1 MAYQAPG
8 VYVEET
14 SSPIKPISGVGTSTA
29 GFIGVVPDNVDMPDL
44 PPQQVA
50 GSTKKYKVAPENAE
64 QLVTSWDEFT
74 RAFGDVQTGN
84 QALAHA
90 VRGFFANGGSRCFVV
105 RAKVAPTT
113 DTLPLALAALGGRD
127 EVALVAMPGIT
138 DGALQKLVVD
148 HCAALRNRFAI
159 LDGDPTAKQLTA
171 AEITKSGSSSYAA
184 VYFPWIDV
192 GAKNTDGTIAY
203 QAPSGHVAGV
213 YARVDG
219 ERGVHKAP
227 ANEVVRGAFGVQ
239 VGISRPQQEGL
250 NPAGVNCIRIMNGN
264 VTIWGARTTAAA
276 SEQEWRYVSV
286 RRLFIFLRESI
297 EQGTGWMVFEP
308 NGPDLWSKIRRN
320 VTAFLTNVWQS
331 GALFGT
337 TAEQAFYVRCD
348 ETLNDENTREQ
359 GTVITE
365 IGLAVTRPAEFVV
378 FRVTQWAG
386 PGQ

>member
-29 GFIGVVPDNVDMPDL
+29 GFIGVVPDDIDMPDL
-44 PPQQVA
+44 PPQLAVGTTTKYVVA
-50 GSTKKYKVAPENAE
+50 AENVE
-64 QLVTSWDEFT
+64 RLVTSWDEFT
-74 RAFGDVQTGN
+74 QAFGDLQADN
-84 QALAHA
+84 EALAHA

-105 RAKVAPTT
+105 RTADAPTT
-113 DTLPLALAALGGRD
+113 DTLPTALAALGGRD
-127 EVALVAMPGIT
+127 EIALVVMPGIT

-148 HCAALRNRFAI
+148 HCAALENRFAI
-159 LDGDPTAKQLTA
+159 LDGVFDPTELTA
-171 AEITKSGSSSYAA
+171 AAIRKSGTNSYAA

-192 GAKNTDGTIAY
+192 GAKDADGAIVY
-203 QAPSGHVAGV
+203 QPPSGHVAGV

-227 ANEVVRGAFGVQ
+227 ANEVVRGAFGVER
-239 VGISRPQQEGL
+239 GISRPQQEGL
-250 NPAGVNCIRIMNGN
+250 NPSGINCIRIMNGN
-264 VTIWGARTTAAA
+264 VTIWGARTTASA